1 VLRRRHLAL
10 IATVLIGGVLAPAAA
25 ALGTPV
31 ARQRISAPSRQNGA
45 TIARVV
51 AATPVRARPG
61 AGRDVWLASAATE
74 WSSKPQTL
82 LVLGSAWHAGR
93 LWLHVLLPIR
103 PDGSSGWIPRNNTQL
118 SGTHYWIT
126 VDKRSRTVAVY
137 GHGRRIRSFS
147 AVVGKP
153 ATPTPDGLAAVYEVD
168 RQPDPEGFL
177 GTWALPLTILSNT
190 LHSFGGGPGRIA
202 IHGRGGASLLD
213 PLGSAASHGCIR
225 LDNSNVGWLAQM
237 IRPGTPVQIS
247 G

>member
-1 VLRRRHLAL
+1 MRHLAL
-10 IATVLIGGVLAPAAA
+10 AAMLLAGVTVPGAA
-25 ALGTPV
+25 ALAAP
-31 ARQRISAPSRQNGA
+31 AQQRITAPSRRNGA

-51 AATPVRARPG
+51 APTMVRARPD
-61 AGRDVWLASAATE
+61 AGRDVWLARAATSWSAA
-74 WSSKPQTL
+74 PQSL

-126 VDKRSRTVAVY
+126 VDKTARTVTVY
-137 GHGRRIRSFS
+137 GHGTRIRFFR